1 MKTLLLMRHA
11 KSSWDDPT
19 LADFDRP
26 LNPRGLRAAPAMGAF
41 MRRGEILPERIFSSP
56 AVRAR
61 ETTRLVSEGGAFE
74 AEIKLEDRIY
84 EASANGL
91 RQIAAEVD
99 DACSCVML
107 VGHNPGMEHFVRH
120 LTGEVVSMRTT
131 ALAVVDLDITKWAE
145 LDDGCGT
152 LRALHDPKNIG

>member
-1 MKTLLLMRHA
+1 MKRLLLMRHA

-41 MRRGEILPERIFSSP
+41 MRREEILPERIISSP
-56 AVRAR
+56 AMRAR

-74 AEIKLEDRIY
+74 AEITLEDRVY

-99 DACSCVML
+99 DAYSCVML
-107 VGHNPGMEHFVRH
+107 VGHNPGMEHFVRY
-120 LTGEVVSMRTT
+120 LTGQMESMRTT
-131 ALAVVDLDITKWAE
+131 ALAVIDLDIKKWEE
-145 LDDGCGT
+145 LSEGT
-152 LRALHDPKNIG
+152 GSLRALHDPKNIK